1 MVNSCDESE
10 AALEP
15 FERPV
20 WLKFGDYTRGRTRFQ
35 ARFSLECRLA
45 KLFAH
50 TVSENREDQS
60 SRGFPFWRPYMTFS
74 TLLRDLA
81 LSPSP
86 SARPTGLGP
95 SSNGLGYGPQA

>member
-50 TVSENREDQS
+50 TVVKTARI
-60 SRGFPFWRPYMTFS
+60 RV
-74 TLLRDLA
+74 LA
-81 LSPSP
+81 VFRFV
-86 SARPTGLGP
+86 AFERAGVDG
-95 SSNGLGYGPQA
+95 